1 MATNPVLYV
10 FDGMAVVLEKELPG
24 GKYKIRKS
32 ELKMKGDGS
41 RYTCVVYEVCVRV
54 CVCARVCVCVCA
66 RVCGIHDVIR

>member
-1 MATNPVLYV
+1 
-10 FDGMAVVLEKELPG
+10 VLEKELPG

-54 CVCARVCVCVCA
+54 CVCVCVCVRA
-66 RVCGIHDVIR
+66 RVWDT

>member
-41 RYTCVVYEVCVRV
+41 RYTCVVYEVCVP
-54 CVCARVCVCVCA
+54 VCVCVCVRA